1 MEALRG
7 LPAAV
12 APATRDAAVGA
23 VRAVMATG
31 VGLPALLAAAK
42 DIIVPTVRSFAAQSV
57 GVPAASGAAGPSSG
71 APPPPS
77 AAAIDALVA
86 SLGAQLGPLL
96 GDGPAATVG
105 GAAGVVARD
114 PAAVAFLEVLR
125 EEDIVRGG
133 AADGGPSSS
142 SAAAAPAAT
151 ATEAAGTATA
161 PAAATGPLVVPP
173 ALLQPGSTGPSV
185 AALQRA
191 LSAVGVLVARD
202 VAAPGAAGHYGPATT
217 GAVARLQRDFEL
229 DVLVPG
235 VYDDLTAASLNSLIE
250 AGVPVAMA
258 AGVSGAGG
266 EVGAAASSSTTGED
280 VDM

>member
-133 AADGGPSSS
+133 AADGGRHRPRRRRRRRRQRQRRRGRRRRRRRRRAPWSSPRRCCS
-142 SAAAAPAAT
+142 PARRVRPWPPCSAPCPPLACWWRGMWPPPGRRAT
-151 ATEAAGTATA
+151 MGRPRLARW
-161 PAAATGPLVVPP
+161 
-173 ALLQPGSTGPSV
+173 
-185 AALQRA
+185 RA
-191 LSAVGVLVARD
+191 CSEILSWTCSCRGCM
-202 VAAPGAAGHYGPATT
+202 TT
-217 GAVARLQRDFEL
+217 SRPHR
-229 DVLVPG
+229 
-235 VYDDLTAASLNSLIE
+235 
-250 AGVPVAMA
+250 
-258 AGVSGAGG
+258 
-266 EVGAAASSSTTGED
+266 
-280 VDM
+280 